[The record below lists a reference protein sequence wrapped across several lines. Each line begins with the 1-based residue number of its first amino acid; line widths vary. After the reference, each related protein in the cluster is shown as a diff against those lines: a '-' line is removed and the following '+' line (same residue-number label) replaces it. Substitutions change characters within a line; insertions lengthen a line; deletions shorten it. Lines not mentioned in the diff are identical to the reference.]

1 MITADSHS
9 WSTRGTVLRAYV
21 GNEFDPD
28 GNTLILGDIVI
39 HDPTAI
45 QRILAGERQLSVGY
59 EYDLEQS
66 SDGSLE
72 MRDLIAN
79 HVALVARGRAG
90 NAMIV
95 DGEMHLPPE
104 GGVEFDTEDEDE
116 DLFQMPKT
124 KDTEPNARLDR
135 LCTLLE
141 KLLASKT
148 ESGDV
153 EATDEGELISV
164 ETLPRSERGTNPVVD
179 SLRMLKPFIAASGNR
194 KAIDA
199 FNLAMQSAKRGDVGP
214 AERLIAACDR
224 LEPEGSF
231 QAAVDRRRAQLLGEP
246 EPNSG
251 HRHAEDRQPKAET
264 YQEQVDRVRRKM
276 LSAK

>member
-1 MITADSHS
+1 MSLQYAYATRLSDHLALTPERYLIATACVLARSGPQQYRRSEIDKSSSSDELVTVNRPVEEVTAPKFLASLAGKSFVVSHPATMITADSHS

-104 GGVEFDTEDEDE
+104 GGVTFSETEDE
-116 DLFQMPKT
+116 DLFPMTKT

-141 KLLASKT
+141 KLLASK
-148 ESGDV
+148 SL
-153 EATDEGELISV
+153 ATWKRRTRANSFPSRRCHG
-164 ETLPRSERGTNPVVD
+164 RSAGRI
-179 SLRMLKPFIAASGNR
+179 L
-194 KAIDA
+194 
-199 FNLAMQSAKRGDVGP
+199 
-214 AERLIAACDR
+214 
-224 LEPEGSF
+224 
-231 QAAVDRRRAQLLGEP
+231 
-246 EPNSG
+246 
-251 HRHAEDRQPKAET
+251 
-264 YQEQVDRVRRKM
+264 
-276 LSAK
+276 